1 MANYR
6 AIASGNW
13 SAGATW
19 AGGAV
24 PPNGAGHS
32 IYSNTFTVTVD
43 IDADVALVT
52 NAANAGT
59 FVGGG
64 TAAAKGSFTM
74 SNGVTL
80 TAAVSASSAHCVNY
94 AGASPNSATI
104 VGTVTGASGSA
115 IGVSNITQAR

>member
-6 AIASGNW
+6 AVATGNW

-24 PPNGAGHS
+24 PPNGEGHN
-32 IYSNTFTVTVD
+32 IYSNGFIVT
-43 IDADVALVT
+43 IDTNANVNFVT
-52 NAANAGT
+52 NALITAS

-64 TAAAKGSFTM
+64 TSAAMGGYFEL

-80 TAAVSASSAHCVNY
+80 
-94 AGASPNSATI
+94 
-104 VGTVTGASGSA
+104 
-115 IGVSNITQAR
+115 

>member
-24 PPNGAGHS
+24 PPNNEGHN
-32 IYSNTFTVTVD
+32 IYSNNFAVT
-43 IDADVALVT
+43 IDQDVNVALIT
-52 NAANAGT
+52 NASITAS

-64 TAAAKGSFTM
+64 TSAAAG
-74 SNGVTL
+74 G
-80 TAAVSASSAHCVNY
+80 
-94 AGASPNSATI
+94 G
-104 VGTVTGASGSA
+104 
-115 IGVSNITQAR
+115 